1 MNFIDFN
8 LCCIELGDVD
18 MAFSWGS
25 GSDGQLGLGNNDDY
39 SIPMKLDVDFKI
51 NKIIGGGSHTVA
63 VRNIYSLS
71 F

>member
-1 MNFIDFN
+1 
-8 LCCIELGDVD
+8 